1 MKVTSMKILSA
12 TRMME
17 ATRLTRE
24 GRLMEATA
32 LLQGHTDHEAPPSV
46 PSHSSARRPNPS
58 GRIIDIDPDSG
69 AAVGDAGQS
78 GQFLA
83 GTHRSDQGSLTFK
96 LYVPP
101 KIRGARPPLVVML
114 HGCTQSP
121 DDFAAGT
128 RMNALADEEGCL
140 VVYPCQS
147 TTANTQRCWNW
158 FNPADQTRG
167 QGEPALIAGIT
178 RQVMRDHAADPTR
191 VYAAGLSAGG
201 AAAAIMGAVY
211 PEIYAAIGVHSGLAC
226 GAARDLPSAFAAM
239 RGGIA
244 APLPRA
250 TSRAVPTI
258 VFHADKDG
266 TVHPRNGDHV
276 MAQAGGDGSTHR
288 VTVEQGR
295 VPGGH
300 RYSRYCHLDRDGMI
314 ALEQWTIHGGG
325 HAWSGGSER
334 GSYTDPKGPDAS
346 REMLRFFRA
355 HPHPAPR

>member
-1 MKVTSMKILSA
+1 MKIPSA
-12 TRMME
+12 TRLME
-17 ATRLTRE
+17 ATRLTRA

-32 LLQGHTDHEAPPSV
+32 LLRSHLHQEAPPSV
-46 PSHSSARRPNPS
+46 PRHKGARSQHPT
-58 GRIIDIDPDSG
+58 GQIVDIDPESG
-69 AAVGDAGQS
+69 AAVGGAGQS
-78 GQFLA
+78 GQFLS
-83 GTHRSDQGSLTFK
+83 GTHRSDQGSITFK

-101 KIRGARPPLVVML
+101 KMLGARPPLIVML
-114 HGCTQSP
+114 HGCTESP

-128 RMNALADEEGCL
+128 RMNAQGEKEGCL

-147 TTANTQRCWNW
+147 SAANAQRCWNW

-178 RQVMRDHAADPTR
+178 RQVMRDHAVDPTR

-211 PEIYAAIGVHSGLAC
+211 PEVYAAIGVHSGLAC

-244 APLPRA
+244 APPPR
-250 TSRAVPTI
+250 TESRVVPTI
-258 VFHADKDG
+258 VFHADRDG

-276 MAQAGGDGSTHR
+276 VAQAGGDGSAYR

-300 RYSRYCHLDRDGMI
+300 RYSRHCHVDRDGMI

-346 REMLRFFRA
+346 REMLRFFLA
-355 HPHPAPR
+355 HQHPAPW